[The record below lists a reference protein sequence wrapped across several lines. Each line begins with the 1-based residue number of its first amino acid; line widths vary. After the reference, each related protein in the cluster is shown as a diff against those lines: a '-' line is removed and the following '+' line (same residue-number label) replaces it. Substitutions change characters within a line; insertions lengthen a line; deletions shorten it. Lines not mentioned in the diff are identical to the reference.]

1 MRKVI
6 TIVTMTTFLISA
18 FAFAAVKQVSFINQ
32 SKCAH
37 CGTCQKT
44 CPVKAISKVQD
55 GKTVKFVVDPKKCL
69 GCGAC
74 VKACPTKSIS
84 LIDPSAVKAA
94 PASTTTNGKD
104 SANVKSAV
112 TEQNKSVEK
121 PQSQDVKK

>member
-6 TIVTMTTFLISA
+6 TTITMTIFLVSA
-18 FAFAAVKQVSFINQ
+18 FAFAAAKQVSFVNQ

-44 CPVKAISKVQD
+44 CPVKAISKVED

-84 LIDPSAVKAA
+84 LVDPSAAKAL
-94 PASTTTNGKD
+94 PASSTTNDKD
-104 SANVKSAV
+104 STKVSEENG
-112 TEQNKSVEK
+112 SVAT
-121 PQSQDVKK
+121 PQSQDTKKK

>member
-6 TIVTMTTFLISA
+6 TTFTMTIILVSA
-18 FAFAAVKQVSFINQ
+18 FAFAAAKQVSLIDQ

-55 GKTVKFVVDPKKCL
+55 GKTVKFIVDPKKCL

-84 LIDPSAVKAA
+84 LVDLSAVKAL
-94 PASTTTNGKD
+94 PASSMTNGKD
-104 SANVKSAV
+104 STKV
-112 TEQNKSVEK
+112 TEKSGSVK
-121 PQSQDVKK
+121 TLQSQDTKKK